1 MFIVFFFVLL
11 LSNNLYKINSLS
23 IINLL
28 DNDKEYGDYEKF
40 RKILVKRNKNNF
52 AIEYIDSAN
61 VNTPDF
67 GKIFTVNSIG
77 CIDGQ
82 EYRICT
88 DETGTIFYPFIRIEL
103 PAIN

>member
-28 DNDKEYGDYEKF
+28 DNDKEYGNYEKF

-52 AIEYIDSAN
+52 AIEYID
-61 VNTPDF
+61 
-67 GKIFTVNSIG
+67 
-77 CIDGQ
+77 
-82 EYRICT
+82 T

>member
-1 MFIVFFFVLL
+1 MFIVLFFVLL

-23 IINLL
+23 INLL

-40 RKILVKRNKNNF
+40 RKILVKRNKKNF
-52 AIEYIDSAN
+52 AIENIDSAD
-61 VNTPDF
+61 VNTFDF
-67 GKIFTVNSIG
+67 GNIFTVNSIG